1 VANNIK
7 RPKIKTKAE
16 RREQIKAR
24 HSGLCTDDVEFIP
37 ARIRVSFFEDESPK
51 RVVIYIRVST
61 DDEKQLTSFELQKSY
76 YEDFVKNHPNWVLV
90 RIYADTYATKSK
102 SI

>member
-1 VANNIK
+1 MAEK
-7 RPKIKTKAE
+7 GKDRPKTKAE

-24 HSGLCTDDVEFIP
+24 YSGLCTDDVEFIP
-37 ARIRVSFFEDESPK
+37 ARTRISFFEDDSPK

-61 DDEKQLTSFELQKSY
+61 VTNTFLQHGRSA
-76 YEDFVKNHPNWVLV
+76 V
-90 RIYADTYATKSK
+90 

>member
-1 VANNIK
+1 MAEK
-7 RPKIKTKAE
+7 EKDKPKTKAE

-24 HSGLCTDDVEFIP
+24 HSGISTDDVEFIP
-37 ARIRVSFFEDESPK
+37 ARTRISFFEDDSPK
-51 RVVIYIRVST
+51 CVVIYIRVST

-90 RIYADTYATKSK
+90 KIYADA
-102 SI
+102 